1 MGNYRTLPNYGG
13 KRGYGIAEWIA
24 SHLPWDSDS
33 CYIEPFAGMA
43 GVLFARQPG
52 KRLCCICEVVRRQG

>member
-1 MGNYRTLPNYGG
+1 MTIYRTLPWYGG

-33 CYIEPFAGMA
+33 CYVEPFAWDGRGFIRPA
-43 GVLFARQPG
+43 TRQTG
-52 KRLCCICEVVRRQG
+52 DAE